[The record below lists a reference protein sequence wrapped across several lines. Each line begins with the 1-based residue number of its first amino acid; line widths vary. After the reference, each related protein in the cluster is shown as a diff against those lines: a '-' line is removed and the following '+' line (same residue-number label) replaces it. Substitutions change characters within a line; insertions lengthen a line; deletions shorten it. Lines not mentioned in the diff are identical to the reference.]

1 MYYKSTRG
9 ISPSVTF
16 QQALLSGFAPDGG
29 LYLPETIPEF
39 SREEIKS
46 WAKFSYQDHLLCII
60 SKFISSD
67 EITADELKGT
77 FLTLNFFAQHD
88 HTCDDIFEGCYSTF
102 DDSNDIIP
110 LRTVGVVKVAEMWH
124 GPTGAFKDIAL
135 PAVG

>member
-46 WAKFSYQDHLLCII
+46 WAKLSYQDLLLCIL
-60 SKFISSD
+60 SKFISSN
-67 EITADELKGT
+67 EITTDELKGT
-77 FLTLNFFAQHD
+77 FLSLNNFLNL
-88 HTCDDIFEGCYSTF
+88 T
-102 DDSNDIIP
+102 
-110 LRTVGVVKVAEMWH
+110 
-124 GPTGAFKDIAL
+124 
-135 PAVG
+135 